1 MASMKGQVGG
11 GDFLSV
17 IRFSVKWQYVS
28 GIAWKLVFTLD
39 QRVFMGGWGYCMRDV
54 LRWFVGYEGFLLG
67 VMGFDLSARR
77 DII

>member
-17 IRFSVKWQYVS
+17 MKFSVKWQYVS

-39 QRVFMGGWGYCMRDV
+39 QQVFMGGWGYCMRDV
-54 LRWFVGYEGFLLG
+54 LRWFVGHEGFLLG